1 MDEQILQRM
10 LQLEKRMNELQ
21 TENQMLRQDMNVLR
35 GELEMLWDEQ
45 NETME
50 IVKLVLQQLSE
61 GR

>member
-10 LQLEKRMNELQ
+10 LQLEKRMDELQ

>member
-35 GELEMLWDEQ
+35 GECFGMNKTKQW
-45 NETME
+45 
-50 IVKLVLQQLSE
+50 KL
-61 GR
+61 

>member
-10 LQLEKRMNELQ
+10 LELEKRMNELQ

>member
-1 MDEQILQRM
+1 
-10 LQLEKRMNELQ
+10 MNCKLNQ
-21 TENQMLRQDMNVLR
+21 TLRQDMNVLR